1 MNKAIFWDFDGT
13 LVYCHSLWSNSVLQV
28 LNEQLPDR
36 GITLADVR
44 PYMASGYPWDLP
56 EPHPEI
62 KADAWWLF
70 MYRKFAEVY
79 RHFGV
84 EPAAAESLGPYTR
97 ELILDVSKYHLYDD
111 TIETLN
117 CVQTLGYQNYILSNN
132 YPELRQTMRAL
143 GLEGYFSG
151 CVISGEIGLD
161 KPDRAIFE
169 YALTLAGHPEH
180 CLMVGDN
187 PRADIAGASNAG
199 IPSVLVHRDTVSNAS
214 YTCAVLAEIPSIL
227 ATSSK

>member
-1 MNKAIFWDFDGT
+1 
-13 LVYCHSLWSNSVLQV
+13 
-28 LNEQLPDR
+28 
-36 GITLADVR
+36 
-44 PYMASGYPWDLP
+44 
-56 EPHPEI
+56 
-62 KADAWWLF
+62 

-79 RHFGV
+79 RRFGV

-111 TIETLN
+111 TIETLS
-117 CVQTLGYQNYILSNN
+117 CVRALGYQNYILSNN

-169 YALTLAGHPEH
+169 YALALAGHPEH

-199 IPSVLVHRDTVSNAS
+199 IPSVLVHRNTVSNAGH
-214 YTCAVLAEIPSIL
+214 TCAVLSEIPSIL

>member
-28 LNEQLPDR
+28 LNEQLPNR

-56 EPHPEI
+56 EPHSEI
-62 KADAWWLF
+62 KADAWWPF

-84 EPAAAESLGPYTR
+84 ELAAAESLGPYTR
-97 ELILDVSKYHLYDD
+97 ELILDVSKYHLYED
-111 TIETLN
+111 TIDTLEHAHA
-117 CVQTLGYQNYILSNN
+117 LGYQNIILSNN

-169 YALTLAGHPEH
+169 YALALAGHPEH

-199 IPSVLVHRDTVSNAS
+199 IPSVLVHRNTVSNAGH
-214 YTCAVLAEIPSIL
+214 TCAVLSEIPSIL